1 MVLAIVVPALAWMSR
16 RALES
21 GARIPRLPLYAEVVV
36 LQLLLF
42 GLAMLVAWSGRF
54 SIFSRRLPTL
64 DGWAAGAI
72 LLLIATVAMLLNLR
86 FGTADHDDPLYR
98 IAPESMIEK
107 LAWIGVSCVAGVSE
121 EVIYRG
127 AAYVVIQR
135 LVHGIWPPILIAS
148 VLFGMAH
155 LTQGIRRSALVALFG
170 FGFHL
175 VVLYSGS
182 LYPAFVV
189 HALYDIL
196 AGLALARDRRRRNWT
211 EHATL

>member
-1 MVLAIVVPALAWMSR
+1 MRSR
-16 RALES
+16 A

-42 GLAMLVAWSGRF
+42 GLAMLVAWSGGPR
-54 SIFSRRLPTL
+54 SSAAGPSTP
-64 DGWAAGAI
+64 DGWVACA
-72 LLLIATVAMLLNLR
+72 LLLVIATVAMLLNLR
-86 FGTADHDDPLYR
+86 FGTAEQDDPLYR
-98 IAPESMIEK
+98 IAPESMNGEK

-121 EVIYRG
+121 EVVYRG
-127 AAYVVIQR
+127 VAYVVIQR